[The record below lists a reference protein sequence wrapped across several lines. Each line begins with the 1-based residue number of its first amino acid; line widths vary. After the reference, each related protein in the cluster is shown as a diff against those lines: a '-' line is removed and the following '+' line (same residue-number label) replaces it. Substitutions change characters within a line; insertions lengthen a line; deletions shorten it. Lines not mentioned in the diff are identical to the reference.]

1 MPSGPRVSASTLPSA
16 VINQPRKLLVPQST
30 ATKAGLS
37 AVTFCSGLSWHEFV
51 PSIAESLTLGRLF
64 AAVELQ
70 HFAPTLFAQ
79 Q

>member
-1 MPSGPRVSASTLPSA
+1 
-16 VINQPRKLLVPQST
+16 VPQST

-51 PSIAESLTLGRLF
+51 PSIAESLTLGSLF
-64 AAVELQ
+64 AAVKLR
-70 HFAPTLFAQ
+70 HFVPTLFAQ